1 MLIFIMDN
9 KKTSLLAFLIGAPVG
24 MVGGLIGLGG
34 AEFRLPFLLK
44 TFSKPAKKAVALNM
58 LISLITVISASYF
71 RLNNFDMSLIYPQI
85 FLMIAIIIGSTTGA
99 YYGIGLS
106 KKISDQLFK
115 KVLLILLI
123 IMGSLL
129 IIESFV
135 NFGSV
140 GIAFSSL
147 YIEFVVAVI
156 LGVMIGIISSLLGVA
171 GGEVIIPI
179 LILVFGIDVKLAGTM
194 SLLISIPTMI
204 VGIKRHT
211 RNKMYNIKSEI
222 TSLVVPMG
230 IASIIGA
237 SIGAFLVIYA
247 PSDLLKLILGGLLIF
262 TSIKLFTEKE

>member
-1 MLIFIMDN
+1 MDN
-9 KKTSLLAFLIGAPVG
+9 KKTSLLAFLIGAPIG
-24 MVGGLIGLGG
+24 IIGGLIGLGG

-44 TFSKPAKKAVALNM
+44 TFSKPAKRAVALNM

-85 FLMIAIIIGSTTGA
+85 FLMVAIIIGSTTGA
-99 YYGIGLS
+99 YFGIGLS
-106 KKISDQLFK
+106 TKISDVLFK
-115 KVLLILLI
+115 KVLLTLLV
-123 IMGSLL
+123 IMGLLL
-129 IIESFV
+129 IIESFI

-147 YIEFVVAVI
+147 YVEFVVAVL
-156 LGVMIGIISSLLGVA
+156 LGVLIGIISSLLGVA

-179 LILVFGIDVKLAGTM
+179 LILIFGINVKLAGTM
-194 SLLISIPTMI
+194 SLIISIPTMI
-204 VGIKRHT
+204 VGITRHI
-211 RNKMYNIKSEI
+211 RNNMYSVKSEI

-247 PSDLLKLILGGLLIF
+247 PSELLKLILGALLIF

>member
-1 MLIFIMDN
+1 MDN
-9 KKTSLLAFLIGAPVG
+9 KRTSLIAFLIGAPIG
-24 MVGGLIGLGG
+24 IVGGLIGLGG

-58 LISLITVISASYF
+58 LISIITVISASYF
-71 RLNNFDMSLIYPQI
+71 RLNNFDMSLIYSQI

-99 YYGIGLS
+99 YFGIGLS
-106 KKISDQLFK
+106 TKISDVLFK
-115 KVLLILLI
+115 KVLLILLV
-123 IMGSLL
+123 IMGLLL
-129 IIESFV
+129 ITESFI

-140 GIAFSSL
+140 GIVFESL
-147 YIEFVVAVI
+147 FVEFVVAVL
-156 LGVMIGIISSLLGVA
+156 LGVLIGVISSLLGVA

-194 SLLISIPTMI
+194 SLIISIPTMI
-204 VGIKRHT
+204 VGITRHF
-211 RNKMYNIKSEI
+211 RNKMYSIKSEI
-222 TSLVVPMG
+222 TSLVIPMG

-247 PSDLLKLILGGLLIF
+247 PSELLKVLLGTLLIF

>member
-1 MLIFIMDN
+1 M
-9 KKTSLLAFLIGAPVG
+9 AIGAPIGV
-24 MVGGLIGLGG
+24 VGGLIGLGG

-44 TFSKPAKKAVALNM
+44 TFSKPAKRAVALNM

-71 RLNNFDMSLIYPQI
+71 RLNNFDMSIIYPQI
-85 FLMIAIIIGSTTGA
+85 ALMVAIIIGSITGA
-99 YYGIGLS
+99 YYGIGLLT
-106 KKISDQLFK
+106 KISDVLFK
-115 KVLLILLI
+115 KVLLTLLI
-123 IMGSLL
+123 VMGLLL

-140 GIAFSSL
+140 GIVFGSL
-147 YIEFVVAVI
+147 YLELIVAAL
-156 LGVMIGIISSLLGVA
+156 LGVLIGIISSLLGVA

-179 LILVFGIDVKLAGTM
+179 LILIFGIDVKLAGTM

-204 VGIKRHT
+204 VGITRHT
-211 RNKMYNIKSEI
+211 RNKMYTVKSEI

-247 PSDLLKLILGGLLIF
+247 PSDLLKFILGALLIF
-262 TSIKLFTEKE
+262 TSIKIFTEKE